1 MRPATR
7 LYTGWIIVA
16 GAALSFAL
24 SSGLM
29 HAFTVFFVAF
39 LDEFGWTRADAS
51 IAYALSQL
59 MIGVSAPLV
68 GWGVDRFGPRL
79 LVGVGGVVLTLSL
92 AASATVS
99 TLWQLV
105 VLYGVIMTL
114 GANCLGLVVFTPL
127 VSRWFVQRRG
137 LAIAIV
143 QASNGVG
150 RAVATPVAQVLVET
164 VGWRDAYL
172 GLAVL
177 MGLMTLPLVRVFR
190 ACEPEPTAVTRLD
203 DAAELSETE
212 PLKTAPD
219 REWGLGQ
226 AMRTSSFWLLFG
238 IYLCT
243 GLGSFFV
250 SLHQLAFAVDM
261 GFDTLDAATALGVG
275 SLLTIGGILAFGF
288 LSDRIGREITGIL
301 AYMVSILGV
310 VCALLISG
318 SAHFGLFWLHACLF
332 GITWGTRGP
341 LITAKSA
348 DLFQGRR
355 LGLIFGVISIGT
367 GIGSSVG
374 TWVSGWIFDVFGSYQ
389 LSFVLSIVSY
399 LAGCVLF
406 WRLRR

>member
-1 MRPATR
+1 M
-7 LYTGWIIVA
+7 A

-79 LVGVGGVVLTLSL
+79 LVGVGGLVLTLSL
-92 AASATVS
+92 AASAAVS

-105 VLYGVIMTL
+105 VIYGVVMTL

-137 LAIAIV
+137 LAIAII
-143 QASNGVG
+143 QAANGVG
-150 RAVATPVAQVLVET
+150 RAVATPLAQVLVET
-164 VGWRDAYL
+164 IGWRHAYL
-172 GLAVL
+172 GLAIV

-190 ACEPEPTAVTRLD
+190 VRESPPSADVLVSPAETRD
-203 DAAELSETE
+203 TG
-212 PLKTAPD
+212 PD
-219 REWGLGQ
+219 PEWGLRQ
-226 AMRTSSFWLLFG
+226 AIRTSSFWLLFG
-238 IYLCT
+238 IYMCT

-261 GFDTLDAATALGVG
+261 GFNALDAATALGFG
-275 SLLTIGGILAFGF
+275 SLLTIGGILACGF

-301 AYMVSILGV
+301 AYIVSILGV
-310 VCALLISG
+310 VCALLITG
-318 SAHFGLFWLHACLF
+318 SAHLWLFWLHACLF

>member
-1 MRPATR
+1 
-7 LYTGWIIVA
+7 
-16 GAALSFAL
+16 
-24 SSGLM
+24 M